1 MTLHAVTPTVHWPL
15 LVLAGL
21 TMLAVRPLPS
31 RLLGYAGPA
40 EDLVRRF
47 LELTSRFEANP
58 RLQSFPSAGALE
70 DLHAAFKALDWP
82 DQAAAYHWAV
92 NEAMRHDIRALT
104 NLADADL
111 YRQRRTEAAS
121 YWRRVEEEADNL
133 SGRCAT
139 DRNGRGS
146 LGGTLSQ

>member
-1 MTLHAVTPTVHWPL
+1 
-15 LVLAGL
+15 
-21 TMLAVRPLPS
+21 MLAVRPLPS

-47 LELTSRFEANP
+47 LELKSRFEGSP
-58 RLQSFPSAGALE
+58 RRESMPSPDSLE

-104 NLADADL
+104 DIADPDR
-111 YRQRRTEAAS
+111 YRQHRAEAEK
-121 YWRRVEEEADNL
+121 YWRRVEDEARRLMD
-133 SGRCAT
+133 
-139 DRNGRGS
+139 
-146 LGGTLSQ
+146 

>member
-1 MTLHAVTPTVHWPL
+1 MALHPVTPTVHWPL

-40 EDLVRRF
+40 EELVRRF
-47 LELTSRFEANP
+47 LELASRFEASP
-58 RLQSFPSAGALE
+58 RLQALPRAGSME

-92 NEAMRHDIRALT
+92 NEAMRHDIRAL
-104 NLADADL
+104 ADFGHADL
-111 YRQRRTEAAS
+111 YRRHRTEAEN
-121 YWRRVEEEADNL
+121 YWRRVEEEARRL
-133 SGRCAT
+133 T
-139 DRNGRGS
+139 D
-146 LGGTLSQ
+146 